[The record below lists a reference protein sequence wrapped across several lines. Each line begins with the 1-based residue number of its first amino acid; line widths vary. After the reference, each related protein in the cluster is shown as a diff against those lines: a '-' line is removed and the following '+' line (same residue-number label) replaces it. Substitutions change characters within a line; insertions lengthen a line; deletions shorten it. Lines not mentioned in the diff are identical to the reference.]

1 MQPWFFFGIKEISMY
16 EGETV
21 EIPLLKEGKGRG
33 DAWVATSSGTGPAG
47 ASEVDYLPVKRLVHF
62 SETESCKWINVT
74 ALIDYKTEPD
84 EIFRLQ
90 LLATVQGSVGMP
102 NIVIITIKDRG

>member
-1 MQPWFFFGIKEISMY
+1 MQPWFFFGIEKISMY

-21 EIPLLKEGKGRG
+21 EVPLLKEGKGHG
-33 DAWVATSSGTGPAG
+33 DVWVVTSSGTGTTG
-47 ASEVDYLPVKRLVHF
+47 ATEADYLPVKRLVLF
-62 SETESCKWINVT
+62 SESESCKWINVT

-90 LLATVQGSVGMP
+90 LLATAQCSIGIP